1 MIIKPYYE
9 KQWQQFLAAET
20 TLATR
25 DYTWPAWHHKQ
36 RKQFFFWGLL
46 PECQV
51 LEQAIQN
58 THKHLSPY
66 LLEDYQ
72 KQTHITLYAA
82 GFLTEEKQYKDDVT
96 WQELQQQVELIQ
108 NLNSDCLELKAGAL
122 NSFLGAPFIEVI
134 DKAGRLQ
141 YIHQALTQ
149 QFGSDRDNALIP
161 HITLGL
167 YKNNFSTRIIE
178 NKFLA
183 IEAAKQANETNSTEI
198 NLSEIEFSCKQVQL
212 ISYSSE
218 DIRSPLIAVDLAK
231 K

>member
-1 MIIKPYYE
+1 MIIKRHYE

-20 TLATR
+20 TYATQ

-46 PECQV
+46 PESSA
-51 LEQAIQN
+51 LEQQFQN
-58 THKHLSPY
+58 TQKQLSPY
-66 LLEDYQ
+66 LLENYH

-82 GFLTEEKQYKDDVT
+82 GFLVEEKQHDDDVT
-96 WQELQQQVELIQ
+96 WQVLQQQAELIQ
-108 NLNSDCLELKAGAL
+108 SLNFEHLQLKAGAL

-141 YIHQALTQ
+141 HIHQALTQ
-149 QFGSDRDNALIP
+149 QFGSDRDDTLIP

-167 YKNNFSTRIIE
+167 YKENFPVRTIE
-178 NKFLA
+178 KEFLA
-183 IEAAKQANETNSTEI
+183 LQAEKLQVEVNSPELGFVCNE
-198 NLSEIEFSCKQVQL
+198 VRL
-212 ISYSSE
+212 ICYSSD
-218 DIRSPLIAVDLAK
+218 DIRSPLVAVDLAK

>member
-1 MIIKPYYE
+1 MIIKPFYE

-20 TLATR
+20 TFSTQ

-46 PECQV
+46 PECQT

-58 THKHLSPY
+58 THKRLSPY
-66 LLEDYQ
+66 LLENYH

-82 GFLTEEKQYKDDVT
+82 GFLVDKKQYDDDVT
-96 WQELQQQVELIQ
+96 WQELQQQAELIQ
-108 NLNSDCLELKAGAL
+108 SLNLDCLELKTGAL

-141 YIHQALTQ
+141 QLHQALSQ
-149 QFGSDRDNALIP
+149 QFGSDRDGTLIP

-167 YKNNFSTRIIE
+167 YKNNFPTGTIK

-183 IEAAKQANETNSTEI
+183 IEAAKQTTETNSTEL
-198 NLSEIEFSCKQVQL
+198 NLREIEFSCKQVQL

-218 DIRSPLIAVDLAK
+218 DIRSPLFAVDLAEK
-231 K
+231 